1 MRERPRVRPS
11 RWPRP
16 ELDQPLASG
25 SEVDLQLPALLPED
39 YIPDVH
45 LRLQLYKRMASAVDV
60 DRLDDLEAELVDRFG
75 PLPPPSKTLLVV
87 HRLRQRAAALG
98 IRRFELGA
106 AAGVVEFGREH
117 RVEPDRVV
125 RLVKQPG
132 GRYRLDGPN
141 RLRLK
146 ITTSAGSA
154 RIAAAEKCSMRLT
167 VDRRDCPL

>member
-1 MRERPRVRPS
+1 
-11 RWPRP
+11 
-16 ELDQPLASG
+16 
-25 SEVDLQLPALLPED
+25 
-39 YIPDVH
+39 
-45 LRLQLYKRMASAVDV
+45 MASTSDA

-87 HRLRQRAAALG
+87 HRIRQRAATLG

-106 AAGVVEFGREH
+106 AAGVVEFGPEH

-146 ITTSAGSA
+146 IETADASA
-154 RIAAAEKCSMRLT
+154 RVAAAREVLEALES
-167 VDRRDCPL
+167 